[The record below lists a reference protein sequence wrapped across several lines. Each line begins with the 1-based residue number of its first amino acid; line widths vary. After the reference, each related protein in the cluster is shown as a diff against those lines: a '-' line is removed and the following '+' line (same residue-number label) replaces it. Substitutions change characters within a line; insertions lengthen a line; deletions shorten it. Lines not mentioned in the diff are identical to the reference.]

1 MNEELFASIYHL
13 TMPFSLPFSRSSLPF
28 ALLLLAPAAC
38 SSEGPA
44 AGTGGSATTG
54 GTSSDSGGGPAA
66 TGGLGSGGGPLGS
79 GGDGL
84 GGSGGD
90 GSSGAGGAG
99 AVTGAGGGSMAGG
112 APGTGGEA
120 TVTGGAPGAGGSAGG
135 DPCATASLCDDFEG
149 GMDPAWQTQPDSTPV
164 PMIDSSKGANG
175 SSSSVVVEVTSQQS
189 FIAAPVPAQS
199 FYVRTYMMLEKS
211 TTMASG
217 HAWFIVGADSLS
229 QGSGAQMRFGA
240 STNHGHAETD
250 FNVYGSPSCSG
261 EKTHFSD
268 GANDAAQGWQNT
280 TDEIMNLDADKWYCV
295 EAFFN
300 GDQHEFQLW
309 VDDVEHEGFH
319 VTADKMCPN
328 WSPTYTHIKIGGGA
342 NGNFGK
348 IWYDDVV
355 VSTSRV
361 GCK

>member
-1 MNEELFASIYHL
+1 M
-13 TMPFSLPFSRSSLPF
+13 
-28 ALLLLAPAAC
+28 
-38 SSEGPA
+38 
-44 AGTGGSATTG
+44 
-54 GTSSDSGGGPAA
+54 
-66 TGGLGSGGGPLGS
+66 
-79 GGDGL
+79 
-84 GGSGGD
+84 
-90 GSSGAGGAG
+90 
-99 AVTGAGGGSMAGG
+99 
-112 APGTGGEA
+112 
-120 TVTGGAPGAGGSAGG
+120 GG

-149 GMDPAWQTQPDSTPV
+149 GLDPAWQIQPDSTPV
-164 PMIDSSKGANG
+164 PMVDSTKGANG

-189 FIAAPVPAQS
+189 FIAAPVPGQS
-199 FYVRTYMMLEKS
+199 FYVRTYMMLEQS

-300 GDQHEFQLW
+300 GDQDEFQLW
-309 VDDVEHEGFH
+309 VDDVEHEGLH
-319 VTADKMCPN
+319 VTAEKMCPD
-328 WSPTYTHIKIGGGA
+328 WSPTYTHIKLGGGA

>member
-1 MNEELFASIYHL
+1 
-13 TMPFSLPFSRSSLPF
+13 MPFSLPFSRSSLPF
-28 ALLLLAPAAC
+28 ALLLLAPVAC
-38 SSEGPA
+38 SSEAPD

-54 GTSSDSGGGPAA
+54 GTSSDSGGSPNA
-66 TGGLGSGGGPLGS
+66 TGGLGSGGGPLAS
-79 GGDGL
+79 GGAGL
-84 GGSGGD
+84 EGSGGD
-90 GSSGAGGAG
+90 GSSASGAGASMSTGGAG
-99 AVTGAGGGSMAGG
+99 VSGG
-112 APGTGGEA
+112 APGTGGGA
-120 TVTGGAPGAGGSAGG
+120 TESGGGPSAGGSVGG

-149 GMDPAWQTQPDSTPV
+149 GIDAAWQIQPDSTPV

-189 FIAAPVPAQS
+189 FIAAAVPAQS
-199 FYVRTYMMLEKS
+199 FYVRTYMMLEQS

-280 TDEIMNLDADKWYCV
+280 TDEIMNLGANQWYCV

-300 GDQHEFQLW
+300 GDQHEFRLW